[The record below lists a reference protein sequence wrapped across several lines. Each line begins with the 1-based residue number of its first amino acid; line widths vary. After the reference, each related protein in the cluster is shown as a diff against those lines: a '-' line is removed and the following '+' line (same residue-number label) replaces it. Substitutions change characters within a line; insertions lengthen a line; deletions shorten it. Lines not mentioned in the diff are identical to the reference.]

1 MKLTNKYIV
10 FRDKETGNFL
20 QDYNS
25 RGTLAYEANYIDT
38 ILKAAP
44 MSFEMFEKEKES
56 HEALAKAFDCEIVV
70 VEATFDLKE
79 LSGEDAKEIEMS
91 SEKQAKAVLLSL
103 LEKLGE

>member
-1 MKLTNKYIV
+1 MKLTKKYIV

-91 SEKQAKAVLLSL
+91 SEKQAKAALLSL

>member
-1 MKLTNKYIV
+1 MKLTKKYIV

-91 SEKQAKAVLLSL
+91 SKKQAKAALLSL

>member
-1 MKLTNKYIV
+1 MKLTEKYIV

-25 RGTLAYEANYIDT
+25 RGTLAYDANYIDT

-70 VEATFDLKE
+70 VEATFNLKCTN
-79 LSGEDAKEIEMS
+79 GKVAKEIKLSDE
-91 SEKQAKAVLLSL
+91 AKAKAALSELLDM
-103 LEKLGE
+103 LGE

>member
-1 MKLTNKYIV
+1 MELTKKYIV

-70 VEATFDLKE
+70 VEATFNLKH
-79 LSGEDAKEIEMS
+79 LNGKDAKEIKVSDE
-91 SEKQAKAVLLSL
+91 AKSKAALLSL
-103 LEKLGE
+103 LEMLGE